1 MINEYTKVLQSYE
14 RSELDIMLRGVLP
27 VNQALLVIDA
37 QQELIEGNE
46 NESCVFKKEE
56 LLKNINL
63 VIDKAKEAEAL
74 VIFVRDKDV
83 AGGEGHGFQVHQ
95 KISVPPTSMV
105 FDKKATNSFYG
116 TQLLEYLK
124 EHEIEHLVIMG
135 CQTEYCID
143 SAVRTATINGIDVTL
158 VADGHSTKDTTVLS
172 ADQIINHHNRTL
184 HGHDNVDNFSL
195 VRKSEED
202 LFEPIHNNYR

>member
-1 MINEYTKVLQSYE
+1 MINEYTSVLHTYE
-14 RSELDIMLRGVLP
+14 GLDLNLMMRGDLQMK
-27 VNQALLVIDA
+27 QALLVIDA

-46 NESCVFKKEE
+46 NESSVFKKEE

-63 VIDKAKEAEAL
+63 VIENAKEADA
-74 VIFVRDKDV
+74 VVVFVRDKDV
-83 AGGEGHGFQVHQ
+83 AEGEGEGFQVHQ
-95 KISVPPTSMV
+95 KINIPPASMI

-116 TQLLEYLK
+116 TGLLDYLK
-124 EHEIEHLVIMG
+124 DNEIEHLVIMG

-143 SAVRTATINGIDVTL
+143 SAVRTATINGFDVTL
-158 VADGHSTKDTTVLS
+158 VGDGHSTKDSSILT
-172 ADQIINHHNRTL
+172 AEQIMAHHNKTL
-184 HGHDNVDNFSL
+184 HGHYNVDNFAV

>member
-1 MINEYTKVLQSYE
+1 M
-14 RSELDIMLRGVLP
+14 RGVAP

-46 NESCVFKKEE
+46 SDSSVFKKEE
-56 LLKNINL
+56 LLNNINL
-63 VIDKAKEAEAL
+63 VIDKAKESDAL
-74 VIFVRDKDV
+74 VVFVRDKDV
-83 AGGEGHGFQVHQ
+83 AGGKGEGFQVHQ
-95 KISVPPTSMV
+95 KINVPSSSKI

-116 TQLLEYLK
+116 TPLLEYLK

-143 SAVRTATINGIDVTL
+143 SAVRTATISGFDVTL
-158 VADGHSTKDTTVLS
+158 AADGHSTKDSTVLT
-172 ADQIINHHNRTL
+172 AVQIIDHHNKTL
-184 HGHDNVDNFSL
+184 HGHYNVDNFAV
-195 VRKSEED
+195 VRKSEEN

>member
-1 MINEYTKVLQSYE
+1 MMNEYTSVLQSYE
-14 RSELDIMLRGVLP
+14 GPEVNIMLRGVLT

-46 NESCVFKKEE
+46 NEGSVFSKEE

-63 VIDKAKEAEAL
+63 VIEKAKEAEVL
-74 VIFVRDKDV
+74 VVFVRDKDV
-83 AGGEGHGFQVHQ
+83 AGGEGEGFQVHQ
-95 KISVPPTSMV
+95 KINIPPTSMI

-116 TQLLEYLK
+116 TGLLDYLK
-124 EHEIEHLVIMG
+124 DHEIEHLVIMG

-143 SAVRTATINGIDVTL
+143 SAVRTATINGFDVTL
-158 VADGHSTKDTTVLS
+158 AADGHSTRNSSVLT
-172 ADQIINHHNRTL
+172 AEQIIGHHNKTL
-184 HGHDNVDNFSL
+184 HGHYNVDNFAV

-202 LFEPIHNNYR
+202 LFHPIHNKYR

>member
-1 MINEYTKVLQSYE
+1 MINEYTSVVQSYE
-14 RSELDIMLRGVLP
+14 GPELNIMMRGDLQMK
-27 VNQALLVIDA
+27 QALLVIDA

-46 NESCVFKKEE
+46 NESSVFKKEE

-63 VIDKAKEAEAL
+63 VIENAKEADA
-74 VIFVRDKDV
+74 VVVFVRDKDV
-83 AGGEGHGFQVHQ
+83 AEGEGEGFQVHQ
-95 KISVPPTSMV
+95 KINIPPDSMI

-116 TQLLEYLK
+116 TGLLDYLK
-124 EHEIEHLVIMG
+124 DNEIEHLVIMG

-143 SAVRTATINGIDVTL
+143 SAVRTATINGFDVTL
-158 VADGHSTKDTTVLS
+158 VGDGHSTKDSSILT
-172 ADQIINHHNRTL
+172 AEQIIAHHNKTL
-184 HGHDNVDNFSL
+184 HGHYNVDNFAV